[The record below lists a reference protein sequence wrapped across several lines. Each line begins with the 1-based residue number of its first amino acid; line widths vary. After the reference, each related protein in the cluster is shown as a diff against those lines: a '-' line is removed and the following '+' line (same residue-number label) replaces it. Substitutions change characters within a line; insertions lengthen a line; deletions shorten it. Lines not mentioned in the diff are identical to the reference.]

1 MKKITSFA
9 LITSALM
16 APVLVSAATTAEL
29 KLTGR
34 IIPAACIPNF
44 VGGSTIDYGTIHVS
58 TLNVT
63 SQTMLP
69 QKNTRMT
76 ITCEVPVKFA
86 LAGIDERAGTSEDTL
101 TTVVGYGRGY
111 KFGLGVASNGAKIGA
126 YSLDMK
132 NITADEGQTRSGVS
146 SDGGVNWNTSVPAF
160 SHGNIIGFSDS
171 LKSQLPTAHKYIS
184 FDLNVVAAV
193 VKSENLPIA
202 DEIQI
207 DGLTTVEVKYL

>member
-1 MKKITSFA
+1 M
-9 LITSALM
+9 ITSALM
-16 APVLVSAATTAEL
+16 TPALVSAATTAEL

-34 IIPAACIPNF
+34 IIPAACTPNF

-63 SQTMLP
+63 AQTMLP
-69 QKNTRMT
+69 KKNTRMT

-86 LAGIDERAGTSEDTL
+86 LAGIDERRATSEGTL
-101 TTVVGYGRGY
+101 ETVDRYTQMY
-111 KFGLGVASNGAKIGA
+111 KFGLGLASNGAKIGA

-132 NITADEGQTRSGVS
+132 NISADKGVTRTGVS
-146 SDGGVNWNTSVPAF
+146 SNGGVNWNASVSAF

-171 LKSQLPTAHKYIS
+171 ATSLLPTAHKSIS